1 MSGFESTTTGG
12 IYEQKA
18 SNQHSTNKSEYTL
31 GRGIVA
37 EKSIEPMGT
46 KAGLNIIKL
55 TSGYGESDDL
65 WKLSQ
70 IVNPA
75 NVTKL
80 KSNCNSMDV
89 STGGGES
96 SGDSGDTDVW
106 STLKNGKEVTCTFS

>member
-1 MSGFESTTTGG
+1 
-12 IYEQKA
+12 
-18 SNQHSTNKSEYTL
+18 
-31 GRGIVA
+31 
-37 EKSIEPMGT
+37 MGT

-96 SGDSGDTDVW
+96 SVDSGDTDSGVR
-106 STLKNGKEVTCTFS
+106 LKMVKKSLVRSVNLFLAIL